1 MNCKKLLMIF
11 ILALMVAPAIIF
23 SQDGTFEKTTTYTL
37 DGVFSGGGGLYYLRQ
52 LGDEL
57 LWYGEEDAVA
67 PGWSNVAH
75 GIISGNTITVL
86 WADVP
91 KGVIMQSGNLVV
103 QINSDDELVLLEQTG
118 EYFGTD
124 LWTRTT
130 TGVEGYIETAVNG
143 YYLSQNYPNPFNPST
158 VISWQ
163 MSAGGN
169 VELKIYDMLG
179 KEITT
184 LVDEFKPA
192 GDYKINFDAPSLS
205 AGVYYYRLITQNSQ
219 TTRKMVL
226 LK

>member
-1 MNCKKLLMIF
+1 MNYKNLLIIC
-11 ILALMVAPAIIF
+11 ILALMIIPAVTF
-23 SQDGTFEKTTTYTL
+23 SQNGTEKTTTYSL

-75 GIISGNTITVL
+75 GVISGNTITVL

-91 KGVIMQSGNLVV
+91 KGFIMQSGNLVI

-118 EYFGTD
+118 EFFGTD

-130 TGVEGYIETAVNG
+130 TGVEGNIETAVNG
-143 YYLSQNYPNPFNPST
+143 FYLSQNYPNPFNPNT

-163 MSAGGN
+163 MAVGSN
-169 VELKIYDMLG
+169 VELKIYDILG
-179 KEITT
+179 NEITT
-184 LVDEFKPA
+184 LIDEFKSP
-192 GDYKINFDAPSLS
+192 GEYKINFDASSLS
-205 AGVYYYRLITQNSQ
+205 AGVYYYRLITSASQ